1 MVLIWYSV
9 QFNPLN
15 ISRCSSRQN
24 YSFLKNSCRDV
35 ASSVSPRWYM
45 EDKLL
50 TLKRKE
56 EKKEA
61 MLRWDHCS
69 HVVVFST
76 YFYLKYTP
84 LKRLKMNA
92 GQGREV

>member
-1 MVLIWYSV
+1 
-9 QFNPLN
+9 
-15 ISRCSSRQN
+15 
-24 YSFLKNSCRDV
+24 
-35 ASSVSPRWYM
+35 M

-69 HVVVFST
+69 HVVVLST
-76 YFYLKYTP
+76 HFYLKYTP
-84 LKRLKMNA
+84 LKRLKMNV